1 MSQSRGERFV
11 RLLKDKPVPKKPIN
25 ENDAAAKATED
36 RALSDADLERVT
48 GGAGEDFGR
57 GRM

>member
-1 MSQSRGERFV
+1 MSQSGVERFV
-11 RLLKDKPVPKKPIN
+11 RQLQDKPVLKKPTN
-25 ENDAAAKATED
+25 ENDAAAKAAED

-57 GRM
+57 ARR

>member
-1 MSQSRGERFV
+1 MSQSRVERLV
-11 RLLKDKPVPKKPIN
+11 RQLQGKPVPKKPIN
-25 ENDAAAKATED
+25 ENDAAAKAAED